1 MGVIGLNA
9 LSRLGLSGVGWWG
22 KWRSTDSYR
31 NPQFVTANINELQP
45 LVVQIGIRNAHIKV
59 SFAGQFQSNV
69 YVVAVIQ
76 RSRRFIELVRHLVLN
91 CHLHTFRRC
100 GSVILFQNGRYER
113 TSRFFKSNLFLVWDT
128 DEDVTSKQQIGRAH
142 V

>member
-9 LSRLGLSGVGWWG
+9 LSRLGWGRLEGWG

-31 NPQFVTANINELQP
+31 NPQFVTANVNELQP
-45 LVVQIGIRNAHIKV
+45 LVVQIGIRNADIKV
-59 SFAGQFQSNV
+59 SVAGQFQSNV
-69 YVVAVIQ
+69 NVIAVIQ

-113 TSRFFKSNLFLVWDT
+113 TSRFFKSNLFP
-128 DEDVTSKQQIGRAH
+128 GAGCR
-142 V
+142 

>member
-1 MGVIGLNA
+1 
-9 LSRLGLSGVGWWG
+9 
-22 KWRSTDSYR
+22 
-31 NPQFVTANINELQP
+31 
-45 LVVQIGIRNAHIKV
+45 IRNAHIKV

-113 TSRFFKSNLFLVWDT
+113 TIRFFKSNLFLVWDI
-128 DEDVTSKQQIGRAH
+128 DDDVTSKQRDDYDKRKSTAFCNGGTFPEIDRKEKYSPQDGRWFIPCIRQCHSVSHQKAESSD
-142 V
+142 